1 MAYYTNVIQADETLK
16 YLGKPHW
23 IIYKT
28 SIFFAVLAALFG
40 TLDAL
45 GYNQF
50 TDRIPVFSAI
60 WIVFLAGAV
69 LLFLPSWYRRMTTE
83 IVITDKRI
91 ICKSGWISRRT
102 EEMNI
107 SKVETVDVNQS
118 VLGRLLGYG
127 DVLVKGT
134 GASLEPVYRVS
145 RPIELRN
152 AITVG

>member
-1 MAYYTNVIQADETLK
+1 MAYYTKVIQADEHLK

-23 IIYKT
+23 IVYKT
-28 SIFFAVLAALFG
+28 SICFALVAALCG

-50 TDRIPVFSAI
+50 TDRIPVFTAV
-60 WIVFLAGAV
+60 WIAFLVGAV
-69 LLFLPSWYRRMTTE
+69 VLFLPPWFRRMNTE
-83 IVITDKRI
+83 IVVTDKRI
-91 ICKSGWISRRT
+91 ICKRGWISRHT

-118 VLGRLLGYG
+118 IVGRILGYG

-134 GASLEPVYRVS
+134 GASLEPIYCVS
-145 RPIELRN
+145 GPIELRN

>member
-1 MAYYTNVIQADETLK
+1 MAYYTKVIQAGEDVR
-16 YLGKPHW
+16 YHGKLHW
-23 IIYKT
+23 IIYKV
-28 SIFFAVLAALFG
+28 SICFGVLAALFG
-40 TLDAL
+40 ILDAL

-50 TDRIPVFSAI
+50 TDRLPVFSAA
-60 WIVFLAGAV
+60 WIVFL
-69 LLFLPSWYRRMTTE
+69 LLAIVSFIPAWYHRATTE
-83 IVITDKRI
+83 IVVTDKRI
-91 ICKSGWISRRT
+91 ICKSGWISLRT

-118 VLGRLLGYG
+118 VLGRILGYG